1 MTRALIV
8 AAGLG
13 LGVSG
18 ANACDF
24 HDTAHSTA
32 DQTTVASIAA
42 PEEIPATIIVPTDDA
57 VSPPP
62 AETQQK

>member
-1 MTRALIV
+1 MNRALIG

-13 LGVSG
+13 LCVSA

-24 HDTAHSTA
+24 HDSAHSTV
-32 DQTTVASIAA
+32 DQTTVASVAA
-42 PEEIPATIIVPTDDA
+42 PEEIPATIIVLEDDA
-57 VSPPP
+57 VSTPP

>member
-13 LGVSG
+13 LCVSA

-24 HDTAHSTA
+24 HDSAHSTA
-32 DQTTVASIAA
+32 DQTTVASVAA
-42 PEEIPATIIVPTDDA
+42 PEEIPATIIIPEGDA
-57 VSPPP
+57 VSTPP
-62 AETQQK
+62 AESQKK

>member
-1 MTRALIV
+1 MTRAILV

-13 LGVSG
+13 FGVSG

-24 HDTAHSTA
+24 HDTAHSTV
-32 DQTTVASIAA
+32 DQTTVASVAA
-42 PEEIPATIIVPTDDA
+42 PEEIPATIIVPADDA
-57 VSPPP
+57 ASAPP